1 MDSGKRTMKIRIIF
15 AVAVVLNA
23 ALIFFLSAQ
32 NGEKSAETSG
42 LLIERLFG
50 DLFTKLGINLG
61 DIAVFAAIDHI
72 IRKLAHFS
80 EYAILGINLSVF
92 IFTFDKKIPFTAICT
107 VTSSFLYACTDE
119 FHQYF
124 IPARSAQFTDV
135 LIDTLGAAA
144 GAAAFVLI
152 TMIKKRIEQNRIKT
166 HQQ

>member
-1 MDSGKRTMKIRIIF
+1 MKYATLFRQTEEEAYEFGKTHNENQNYFCGRGGSERRSDILFVRTKRRK
-15 AVAVVLNA
+15 V
-23 ALIFFLSAQ
+23 
-32 NGEKSAETSG
+32 
-42 LLIERLFG
+42 RR
-50 DLFTKLGINLG
+50 NLG

-80 EYAILGINLSVF
+80 EYALLGINLSVF

-124 IPARSAQFTDV
+124 VPARSAQFTDV

-144 GAAAFVLI
+144 GAAAFVLFA
-152 TMIKKRIEQNRIKT
+152 MIKKRIKQNRIKT
-166 HQQ
+166 RQQ

>member
-50 DLFTKLGINLG
+50 DLFTKLEINLG

-80 EYAILGINLSVF
+80 EYALLGINLSVL
-92 IFTFDKKIPFTAICT
+92 ISAFDKKIPFTAICA

-124 IPARSAQFTDV
+124 VPARSAQFTDV
-135 LIDTLGAAA
+135 MIDTLGAAA
-144 GAAAFVLI
+144 GTAVFVLI
-152 TMIKKRIEQNRIKT
+152 IMIKNAIEKKHIKT
-166 HQQ
+166 RQQ